1 MVAISAE
8 SNIHREINKY
18 FYISSI
24 VNVPPVIVPLK
35 SSPFRIK
42 ATFRQEER
50 DREANHII
58 FWFHNVI
65 FCMY

>member
-18 FYISSI
+18 FYSSSI
-24 VNVPPVIVPLK
+24 VNVPPVIVT

-50 DREANHII
+50 DREGKHII